1 MGRKKKSE
9 ESVADRMPS
18 DPVELKK
25 IVDTFMDRYTNV
37 QNEMELLKEDEVNLI
52 EEFSDRLDMKTL
64 KQAIRA
70 VKLAKKVNHKDTFE
84 QFVEIINQRESV

>member
-70 VKLAKKVNHKDTFE
+70 VKLAKKVNHKHTFE
-84 QFVEIINQRESV
+84 QFIEIINQRESV